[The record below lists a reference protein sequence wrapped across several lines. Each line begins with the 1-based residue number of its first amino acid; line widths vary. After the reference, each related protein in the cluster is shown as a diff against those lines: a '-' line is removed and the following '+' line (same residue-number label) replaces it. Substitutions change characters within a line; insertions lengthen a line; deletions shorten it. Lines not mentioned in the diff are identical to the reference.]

1 MQDRFR
7 TARGYRLLK
16 CPHGPREPD
25 PGSFPSPPS
34 RMPPRRRRAH
44 APRMALAGVGWEGGG
59 DCAEVRYGA
68 PRNGVSQAR
77 PAPVGGYPATIQTE
91 TGELPMT
98 NRKTNLKTAIA
109 CAMIVLAAMVGV
121 FSIPPAT
128 ARAEDLPAE
137 TVNAGQLSD
146 IQEGYDASLS
156 GIGYEIQISAF

>member
-1 MQDRFR
+1 
-7 TARGYRLLK
+7 
-16 CPHGPREPD
+16 
-25 PGSFPSPPS
+25 
-34 RMPPRRRRAH
+34 
-44 APRMALAGVGWEGGG
+44 
-59 DCAEVRYGA
+59 
-68 PRNGVSQAR
+68 
-77 PAPVGGYPATIQTE
+77 
-91 TGELPMT
+91 MT